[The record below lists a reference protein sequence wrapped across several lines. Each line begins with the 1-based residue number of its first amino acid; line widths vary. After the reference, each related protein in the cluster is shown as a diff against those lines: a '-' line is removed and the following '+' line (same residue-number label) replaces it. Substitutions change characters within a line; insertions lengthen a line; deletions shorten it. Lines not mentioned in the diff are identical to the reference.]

1 MTEKEKIEGKGAR
14 RETLP
19 QGEETRE
26 EGTKRVS
33 RKKTKVGKEDLA
45 TLEKKL
51 KAKEAE
57 ATDYLHTLK
66 RLKADFENFKKR
78 MVKEQTQFLEMAS
91 QNIIMQLLPILDN
104 LERALEASR
113 ENKNPDNL
121 LKGVEMIHSQLK
133 GILEKEGLK
142 IIDPLGEKFDPL
154 RHEAL
159 MQVESDEHNEDTV
172 VEVLLK
178 GYLLKEKLLRPAAV
192 KVSKRP
198 PIDDSQ

>member
-1 MTEKEKIEGKGAR
+1 VTEKEKIEGRRA
-14 RETLP
+14 RETP
-19 QGEETRE
+19 RGEETRKE
-26 EGTKRVS
+26 QTKRAS
-33 RKKTKVGKEDLA
+33 RRKTKAMGKEDLA

-57 ATDYLHTLK
+57 AADYLHTLK

-91 QNIIMQLLPILDN
+91 QNIIMHLLPILDN

-133 GILEKEGLK
+133 TILDREGLK
-142 IIDPLGEKFDPL
+142 TIDPLGEKFDPL

-159 MQVESDEHNEDTV
+159 MQVESDEHEEDTV
-172 VEVLLK
+172 VEVFLK
-178 GYLLKEKLLRPAAV
+178 GYVLKGNLLRPATV
-192 KVSKRP
+192 KVSKKP
-198 PIDDSQ
+198 SI

>member
-1 MTEKEKIEGKGAR
+1 MTEKEKIEGRGAR
-14 RETLP
+14 ETP
-19 QGEETRE
+19 RGEETRE
-26 EGTKRVS
+26 EQTKRAS
-33 RKKTKVGKEDLA
+33 RRKTKAMGKEDLA

-57 ATDYLHTLK
+57 AADYLHALK
-66 RLKADFENFKKR
+66 RLKADFKNFKKR

-133 GILEKEGLK
+133 SVLDREGLK
-142 IIDPLGEKFDPL
+142 TIDPLGEKFDPL

-159 MQVESDEHNEDTV
+159 MQVESDEHEEDTV

-178 GYLLKEKLLRPAAV
+178 GYVLKGNLLRPATV
-192 KVSKRP
+192 KVSQKP
-198 PIDDSQ
+198 SI